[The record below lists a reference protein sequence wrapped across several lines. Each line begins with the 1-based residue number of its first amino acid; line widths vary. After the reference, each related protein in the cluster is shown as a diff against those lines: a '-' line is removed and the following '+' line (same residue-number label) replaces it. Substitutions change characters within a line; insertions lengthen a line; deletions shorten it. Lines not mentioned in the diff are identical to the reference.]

1 MRSLFEIDTK
11 DYDINGTTVSRP
23 SARGIIIKDGKLA
36 MIHSIKYD
44 YYKFP
49 GGGIEKNEQRES
61 ALIREVLE
69 ETGLDVIP
77 QTIKEYGMVHRIQKG
92 DYEDVFIQDNY
103 YYLCDV
109 EDNVHEQ
116 KLDDYEKEE
125 KKVWLTDEGIKYAE
139 SFFKIDNFYGR
150 EYFEI
155 NRHVILALR
164 AHALFAKEKEY
175 MISKDGELQL
185 LDGGSGRM
193 MPGVKLRGGQHQAL
207 EMKEKLKIS
216 QENRSMASI

>member
-49 GGGIEKNEQRES
+49 GGGIEKNEQKEN

-92 DYEDVFIQDNY
+92 DYEDVFIQDNF

-125 KKVWLTDEGIKYAE
+125 KFTLEYVSPKQVIDANKACASKEADQIMLERECKVIG
-139 SFFKIDNFYGR
+139 
-150 EYFEI
+150 
-155 NRHVILALR
+155 ILA
-164 AHALFAKEKEY
+164 
-175 MISKDGELQL
+175 
-185 LDGGSGRM
+185 
-193 MPGVKLRGGQHQAL
+193 
-207 EMKEKLKIS
+207 
-216 QENRSMASI
+216 QEGYI

>member
-49 GGGIEKNEQRES
+49 GGGIEKNEQKEN

-125 KKVWLTDEGIKYAE
+125 KFTLEYVSPKQVIDANKACKSKEADQIMLERECKVIG
-139 SFFKIDNFYGR
+139 
-150 EYFEI
+150 
-155 NRHVILALR
+155 ILAR
-164 AHALFAKEKEY
+164 E
-175 MISKDGELQL
+175 G
-185 LDGGSGRM
+185 
-193 MPGVKLRGGQHQAL
+193 
-207 EMKEKLKIS
+207 
-216 QENRSMASI
+216 

>member
-49 GGGIEKNEQRES
+49 GGGIEKNEQKEN

-92 DYEDVFIQDNY
+92 DYEDVFIQDNF

-125 KKVWLTDEGIKYAE
+125 KFTLEYVSPKQVIDANKACASKAADQIMLERECKVIG
-139 SFFKIDNFYGR
+139 
-150 EYFEI
+150 
-155 NRHVILALR
+155 ILA
-164 AHALFAKEKEY
+164 
-175 MISKDGELQL
+175 
-185 LDGGSGRM
+185 
-193 MPGVKLRGGQHQAL
+193 
-207 EMKEKLKIS
+207 
-216 QENRSMASI
+216 QEGYI

>member
-49 GGGIEKNEQRES
+49 GGGIEKNEQKEN

-109 EDNVHEQ
+109 EDNAHEQ

-125 KKVWLTDEGIKYAE
+125 KFTLEYVSPKQVIDANKACASKEADQIMLERECKVIG
-139 SFFKIDNFYGR
+139 
-150 EYFEI
+150 
-155 NRHVILALR
+155 ILA
-164 AHALFAKEKEY
+164 
-175 MISKDGELQL
+175 
-185 LDGGSGRM
+185 
-193 MPGVKLRGGQHQAL
+193 
-207 EMKEKLKIS
+207 
-216 QENRSMASI
+216 QERYI

>member
-49 GGGIEKNEQRES
+49 GGGIEKNEQKEN

-103 YYLCDV
+103 YHLCDV

-125 KKVWLTDEGIKYAE
+125 KFTLEYVSPKQVIDANKACKNKEADQIMLERECKVIG
-139 SFFKIDNFYGR
+139 
-150 EYFEI
+150 
-155 NRHVILALR
+155 ILA
-164 AHALFAKEKEY
+164 
-175 MISKDGELQL
+175 
-185 LDGGSGRM
+185 
-193 MPGVKLRGGQHQAL
+193 
-207 EMKEKLKIS
+207 
-216 QENRSMASI
+216 QEGYI

>member
-49 GGGIEKNEQRES
+49 GGGIEKNEQKES

-92 DYEDVFIQDNY
+92 DYEDVFIQDNF

-125 KKVWLTDEGIKYAE
+125 KFTLEYVSPKQVIDANKACASKEADQIMLERECKVIGIRAQEGYI
-139 SFFKIDNFYGR
+139 
-150 EYFEI
+150 
-155 NRHVILALR
+155 
-164 AHALFAKEKEY
+164 
-175 MISKDGELQL
+175 
-185 LDGGSGRM
+185 
-193 MPGVKLRGGQHQAL
+193 
-207 EMKEKLKIS
+207 
-216 QENRSMASI
+216 

>member
-49 GGGIEKNEQRES
+49 GGGIEKNEQKEN

-92 DYEDVFIQDNY
+92 DYEDVFIQDNF

-125 KKVWLTDEGIKYAE
+125 KFTLEYVSPKQVIDANKACASKEADQIMLERECKVIGILTQEGYI
-139 SFFKIDNFYGR
+139 
-150 EYFEI
+150 
-155 NRHVILALR
+155 
-164 AHALFAKEKEY
+164 
-175 MISKDGELQL
+175 
-185 LDGGSGRM
+185 
-193 MPGVKLRGGQHQAL
+193 
-207 EMKEKLKIS
+207 
-216 QENRSMASI
+216 

>member
-49 GGGIEKNEQRES
+49 GGGIEKNEQKEN

-92 DYEDVFIQDNY
+92 DYEDVFIQDNF

-125 KKVWLTDEGIKYAE
+125 KFTLEYVSPKQVIDANKACKNKEADQIMLERECKVIG
-139 SFFKIDNFYGR
+139 
-150 EYFEI
+150 
-155 NRHVILALR
+155 ILA
-164 AHALFAKEKEY
+164 
-175 MISKDGELQL
+175 
-185 LDGGSGRM
+185 
-193 MPGVKLRGGQHQAL
+193 
-207 EMKEKLKIS
+207 
-216 QENRSMASI
+216 QEGYI

>member
-1 MRSLFEIDTK
+1 
-11 DYDINGTTVSRP
+11 
-23 SARGIIIKDGKLA
+23 

-49 GGGIEKNEQRES
+49 GGGIEKNEQKEN

-92 DYEDVFIQDNY
+92 DYEDVFIQDNF

-125 KKVWLTDEGIKYAE
+125 KFTLEYVSPKQVIDANKACASKEADQIMLERECKVIG
-139 SFFKIDNFYGR
+139 
-150 EYFEI
+150 
-155 NRHVILALR
+155 ILA
-164 AHALFAKEKEY
+164 
-175 MISKDGELQL
+175 
-185 LDGGSGRM
+185 
-193 MPGVKLRGGQHQAL
+193 
-207 EMKEKLKIS
+207 
-216 QENRSMASI
+216 QEGDI

>member
-49 GGGIEKNEQRES
+49 GGGIEKNEQKEN

-125 KKVWLTDEGIKYAE
+125 KFTLEYVSPKQVIDANKACASKEADQIMLERECKVIG
-139 SFFKIDNFYGR
+139 
-150 EYFEI
+150 
-155 NRHVILALR
+155 ILAR
-164 AHALFAKEKEY
+164 EGY
-175 MISKDGELQL
+175 I
-185 LDGGSGRM
+185 
-193 MPGVKLRGGQHQAL
+193 
-207 EMKEKLKIS
+207 
-216 QENRSMASI
+216 

>member
-23 SARGIIIKDGKLA
+23 SARGIIIKYGKLA

-49 GGGIEKNEQRES
+49 GGGIEKNEQKEN

-125 KKVWLTDEGIKYAE
+125 KFTLEYVSPKQVIDANKACKNKEADQIMLERECKVIG
-139 SFFKIDNFYGR
+139 
-150 EYFEI
+150 
-155 NRHVILALR
+155 ILA
-164 AHALFAKEKEY
+164 
-175 MISKDGELQL
+175 
-185 LDGGSGRM
+185 
-193 MPGVKLRGGQHQAL
+193 
-207 EMKEKLKIS
+207 
-216 QENRSMASI
+216 QEGYI

>member
-49 GGGIEKNEQRES
+49 GGGIEKNEQKEN
-61 ALIREVLE
+61 ALMREVLE

-125 KKVWLTDEGIKYAE
+125 KFTLEYVSPKQVIDANKACKSKEADQIMLERECKVIG
-139 SFFKIDNFYGR
+139 
-150 EYFEI
+150 
-155 NRHVILALR
+155 ILA
-164 AHALFAKEKEY
+164 
-175 MISKDGELQL
+175 
-185 LDGGSGRM
+185 
-193 MPGVKLRGGQHQAL
+193 
-207 EMKEKLKIS
+207 
-216 QENRSMASI
+216 QEGYI

>member
-49 GGGIEKNEQRES
+49 GGGIEKNEQKES

-125 KKVWLTDEGIKYAE
+125 KFTLEYVSPKQVIDANKACKSKEADQIMLERECKVIGILTQEGYI
-139 SFFKIDNFYGR
+139 
-150 EYFEI
+150 
-155 NRHVILALR
+155 
-164 AHALFAKEKEY
+164 
-175 MISKDGELQL
+175 
-185 LDGGSGRM
+185 
-193 MPGVKLRGGQHQAL
+193 
-207 EMKEKLKIS
+207 
-216 QENRSMASI
+216 

>member
-49 GGGIEKNEQRES
+49 GGGIEKNEQKES

-92 DYEDVFIQDNY
+92 DYEDVFIQDNF

-125 KKVWLTDEGIKYAE
+125 KFTLEYVSPKQVIDANKACKNKEADQIMLERECKVIGILTQEGYI
-139 SFFKIDNFYGR
+139 
-150 EYFEI
+150 
-155 NRHVILALR
+155 
-164 AHALFAKEKEY
+164 
-175 MISKDGELQL
+175 
-185 LDGGSGRM
+185 
-193 MPGVKLRGGQHQAL
+193 
-207 EMKEKLKIS
+207 
-216 QENRSMASI
+216 

>member
-49 GGGIEKNEQRES
+49 GGGIEKNEQKES

-125 KKVWLTDEGIKYAE
+125 KFTLEYVSPKQVIDANNACASKEADQIMLERECKVIG
-139 SFFKIDNFYGR
+139 
-150 EYFEI
+150 
-155 NRHVILALR
+155 ILA
-164 AHALFAKEKEY
+164 
-175 MISKDGELQL
+175 
-185 LDGGSGRM
+185 
-193 MPGVKLRGGQHQAL
+193 
-207 EMKEKLKIS
+207 
-216 QENRSMASI
+216 QEGYI

>member
-49 GGGIEKNEQRES
+49 GGGIVKNEQKES

-125 KKVWLTDEGIKYAE
+125 KFTLEYVSPKQVIDANKACKNKEADQIMLERECKVIG
-139 SFFKIDNFYGR
+139 
-150 EYFEI
+150 
-155 NRHVILALR
+155 ILA
-164 AHALFAKEKEY
+164 
-175 MISKDGELQL
+175 
-185 LDGGSGRM
+185 
-193 MPGVKLRGGQHQAL
+193 
-207 EMKEKLKIS
+207 
-216 QENRSMASI
+216 QEGYI

>member
-49 GGGIEKNEQRES
+49 GGGIEKNEQKES

-125 KKVWLTDEGIKYAE
+125 KFTLEYVSPKQVIDANKACASKEADQIMLERECKVIG
-139 SFFKIDNFYGR
+139 
-150 EYFEI
+150 
-155 NRHVILALR
+155 ILAR
-164 AHALFAKEKEY
+164 EGY
-175 MISKDGELQL
+175 I
-185 LDGGSGRM
+185 
-193 MPGVKLRGGQHQAL
+193 
-207 EMKEKLKIS
+207 
-216 QENRSMASI
+216 

>member
-49 GGGIEKNEQRES
+49 GGGIERNEQKES

-125 KKVWLTDEGIKYAE
+125 KFTLEYVSPKQVIDANKACASKEADQIMLERECKVIG
-139 SFFKIDNFYGR
+139 
-150 EYFEI
+150 
-155 NRHVILALR
+155 ILA
-164 AHALFAKEKEY
+164 
-175 MISKDGELQL
+175 
-185 LDGGSGRM
+185 
-193 MPGVKLRGGQHQAL
+193 
-207 EMKEKLKIS
+207 
-216 QENRSMASI
+216 QEGYI